1 MAAYIDHAAYA
12 VRDLDWHRRF
22 FREVLGMEEE
32 KSRVSP
38 EGLGQVWFYGGVQL
52 CESRETLPT
61 GQAHHLSLVVDDP
74 ETVRRL
80 ALEWGCET
88 DSRPGW
94 SASARGT
101 LARAVRSPGRRHF
114 RPARPAPAQ
123 KLTPGHPNLFP
134 VRNGGPD
141 PGRYTPPALSGW
153 PAPRSAGN
161 TSAPVPPWHS
171 PAPAGDDTLPDGGG
185 RWHRTGY

>member
-38 EGLGQVWFYGGVQL
+38 EGL
-52 CESRETLPT
+52 
-61 GQAHHLSLVVDDP
+61 
-74 ETVRRL
+74 

-94 SASARGT
+94 LRLPEGLWLELFEAREGAISA
-101 LARAVRSPGRRHF
+101 LLDLPRR
-114 RPARPAPAQ
+114 
-123 KLTPGHPNLFP
+123 KN
-134 VRNGGPD
+134 
-141 PGRYTPPALSGW
+141 
-153 PAPRSAGN
+153 
-161 TSAPVPPWHS
+161 
-171 PAPAGDDTLPDGGG
+171 
-185 RWHRTGY
+185 

>member
-12 VRDLDWHRRF
+12 VRDLDWHRRY

-52 CESRETLPT
+52 CESRETLPA
-61 GQAHHLSLVVDDP
+61 GQAHHLSLVVDDL

-80 ALEWGCET
+80 ALEWGCEA

-94 SASARGT
+94 LRLPEGLWLELFEAREGAISA
-101 LARAVRSPGRRHF
+101 LLDLPRR
-114 RPARPAPAQ
+114 
-123 KLTPGHPNLFP
+123 KN
-134 VRNGGPD
+134 
-141 PGRYTPPALSGW
+141 
-153 PAPRSAGN
+153 
-161 TSAPVPPWHS
+161 
-171 PAPAGDDTLPDGGG
+171 
-185 RWHRTGY
+185 